1 MALVILY
8 LLWSCK
14 KFFALFKLSLSSS
27 HELFFGLGSEFLE
40 SYDLLFSVF
49 VPSYVVSC
57 EICYSD
63 CKMCILWL
71 IRICLA
77 ASYCLAYVSL
87 FLALCVD
94 VKSCDFF
101 VL

>member
-27 HELFFGLGSEFLE
+27 HVLFFGLGSEFLE

-57 EICYSD
+57 EICYSGYKLCNSVFNQD
-63 CKMCILWL
+63 
-71 IRICLA
+71 
-77 ASYCLAYVSL
+77 L
-87 FLALCVD
+87 FGCV
-94 VKSCDFF
+94 
-101 VL
+101 L